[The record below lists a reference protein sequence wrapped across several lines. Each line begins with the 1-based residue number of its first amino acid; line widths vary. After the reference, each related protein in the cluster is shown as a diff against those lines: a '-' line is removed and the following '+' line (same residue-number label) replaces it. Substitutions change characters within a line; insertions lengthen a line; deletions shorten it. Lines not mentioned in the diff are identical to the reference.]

1 MSDQHHGAAPFL
13 LQANNEIKHR
23 VRVFTVEIAGR
34 FIGQQER
41 WSVGQTP
48 RDRNPLALAA
58 GKLGREMIEPILET
72 DQPQQLARV
81 LASF

>member
-23 VRVFTVEIAGR
+23 VRVFTVEIAGW
-34 FIGQQER
+34 FIGQQQR
-41 WSVGQTP
+41 RPVCQAP

-58 GKLGREMIEPILET
+58 ESLEGK
-72 DQPQQLARV
+72 
-81 LASF
+81 